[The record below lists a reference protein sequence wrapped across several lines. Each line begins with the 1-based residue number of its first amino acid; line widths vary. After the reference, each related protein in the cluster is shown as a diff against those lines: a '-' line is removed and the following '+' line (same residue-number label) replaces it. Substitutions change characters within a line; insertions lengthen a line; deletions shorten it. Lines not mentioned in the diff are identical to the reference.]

1 MSTLTFKPKAVS
13 KKLILELPDRS
24 RDIVIKRYGLSED
37 SAQTMTLEKIGELYG
52 ITRERVRQI
61 ENHSLSIVRKS
72 ESFNKHKDALTELK
86 ETIARLGGVVA
97 EDHLL
102 EHISRDESTQNH
114 AVFLLVLGKDFK
126 RKKEDGELTHR
137 WYLDDELHDVI
148 HLALSNLYAGMAEN
162 EIVSESEIV
171 DQFLDHLKDVSH
183 ELRNEEIARRWLLMS
198 KRIGRNP
205 LGEWGRASSSN
216 IRVKGIRDYAY
227 LVIRKN
233 GSPMHFTEVA
243 KRIED
248 LFEKKAHPATTHNE
262 LIKDGRFVLVGRG
275 LYALKEWGY
284 SSGIVRDVI
293 KETISQNGP
302 LTKEEIINKV
312 LKERYV
318 KSNTVLVN
326 LQDSNFFI
334 RDREGRYHLKQSV

>member
-1 MSTLTFKPKAVS
+1 MPIITFKPKVVS
-13 KKLILELPDRS
+13 KRLILELPDRS

-37 SAQTMTLEKIGELYG
+37 STKTMTLEKIGELYG

-61 ENHSLSIVRKS
+61 ENHSLGLIRKS
-72 ESFNKHKDALTELK
+72 ESFNKHKDVLAELK
-86 ETIARLGGVVA
+86 ETITRLGGVVA

-148 HLALSNLYAGMAEN
+148 HRALSNLYAGMAED

-183 ELRNEEIARRWLLMS
+183 ELRDEEIVRRWLLMS

-205 LGEWGRASSSN
+205 LGEWGRANSTN

-233 GSPMHFTEVA
+233 GSPMHFIEVA
-243 KRIED
+243 KRIEE
-248 LFEKKAHPATTHNE
+248 LFGKRAHPATTHNE
-262 LIKDGRFVLVGRG
+262 LIKDERFVLVGRG

-293 KETISQNGP
+293 REIVSKNGP

-326 LQDSNFFI
+326 LQDSNFFV
-334 RDREGRYHLKQSV
+334 RDAEGRYHLKPSG

>member
-24 RDIVIKRYGLSED
+24 RDIVIKRYGLSEN
-37 SAQTMTLEKIGELYG
+37 STQTMTLEKIGEIYG
-52 ITRERVRQI
+52 VTRERVRQI
-61 ENHSLSIVRKS
+61 ENHSLGLIRKS
-72 ESFNKHKDALTELK
+72 ESFNKHKNALVELK

-148 HLALSNLYAGMAEN
+148 HRALSNLYAGMSED
-162 EIVSESEIV
+162 EIVAESEIV

-183 ELRNEEIARRWLLMS
+183 ELRNEEVARRWLLMS

-205 LGEWGRASSSN
+205 LGEWGRASSPN

-243 KRIED
+243 ERIED
-248 LFEKKAHPATTHNE
+248 LFGKRAHPATTHNE
-262 LIKDGRFVLVGRG
+262 LIKDERFVLVGRG

-293 KETISQNGP
+293 REVISQNGP

-318 KSNTVLVN
+318 KSNTILVN

-334 RDREGRYHLKQSV
+334 RDREGRYHLKQLV